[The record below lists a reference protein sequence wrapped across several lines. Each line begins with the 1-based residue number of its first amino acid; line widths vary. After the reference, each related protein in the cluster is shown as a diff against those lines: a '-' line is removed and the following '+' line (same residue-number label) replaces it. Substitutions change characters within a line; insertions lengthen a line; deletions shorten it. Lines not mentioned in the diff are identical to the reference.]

1 MQGHPSTR
9 PQEVEQLRAE
19 RQELAMQVL
28 AAEGQAEEA
37 YRAQQQAESAASWAD
52 IKANQAINEAK
63 ALRARV
69 QELQAALTWYRD
81 QHRIS
86 SKPTIDAKWA
96 ATRLKTDGG
105 ARADAALQKQE
116 SE

>member
-1 MQGHPSTR
+1 MTYDTQGRRVLQGHPSTW
-9 PQEVEQLRAE
+9 EQ
-19 RQELAMQVL
+19 QC
-28 AAEGQAEEA
+28 
-37 YRAQQQAESAASWAD
+37 AQLVA
-52 IKANQAINEAK
+52 EAK

-69 QELQAALTWYRD
+69 QELEAALTWYRD

-86 SKPTIDAKWA
+86 GKPTIDAEWA

-116 SE
+116 GE